1 MGKHKALFWR
11 LFLPLLIWGCLACVI
26 LLLPPVPKEPDN
38 LMPEQWSYYGN
49 GAPLARQILKYRTE
63 IVLVI
68 VLCAIL
74 SELMFFYLDKRKERK
89 K

>member
-1 MGKHKALFWR
+1 MEKNKVIFWR
-11 LFLPLLIWGCLACVI
+11 LFIPLLIWGGIAGII

-49 GAPLARQILKYRTE
+49 GAPLARQILKYRTDLL
-63 IVLVI
+63 LVI
-68 VLCAIL
+68 VICAIL
-74 SELMFFYLDKRKERK
+74 SELVFFYLDKRKEQK